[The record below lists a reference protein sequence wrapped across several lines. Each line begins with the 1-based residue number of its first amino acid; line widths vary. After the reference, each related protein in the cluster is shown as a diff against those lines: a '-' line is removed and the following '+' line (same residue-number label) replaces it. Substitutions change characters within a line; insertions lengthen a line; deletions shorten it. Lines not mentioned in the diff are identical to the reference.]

1 MLKTETP
8 NSDHSDLDLYDNAR
22 LLQVL
27 ADDQLQAVA
36 ALRAALPAL
45 QQAVEAALPRIQSGG
60 RLIYAGAGTSGRLGV
75 LDSVELGP
83 TFSWPRE
90 RALALIAGGESAMF
104 VAVEGAE
111 DDEDQGERDLQ
122 ALALDSKDVLLAL
135 AASGGTPYVLGALRA
150 ARAAGALSLGFA
162 NNPGAPVL
170 AAADIA
176 ILLDTGPE
184 VISGSTRLKAGSA
197 QKMALNTFSSALM
210 VRLNKVYG
218 NLMVDLR
225 ASNIKLVKRAVALTM
240 QATGV
245 DEKAA
250 RAVLEQCDFHVKVAV
265 VALRRS
271 CSIDEARAALAR
283 HQDSVRQALAG

>member
-90 RALALIAGGESAMF
+90 RALALIAGG
-104 VAVEGAE
+104 
-111 DDEDQGERDLQ
+111 
-122 ALALDSKDVLLAL
+122 
-135 AASGGTPYVLGALRA
+135 
-150 ARAAGALSLGFA
+150 
-162 NNPGAPVL
+162 
-170 AAADIA
+170 
-176 ILLDTGPE
+176 
-184 VISGSTRLKAGSA
+184 
-197 QKMALNTFSSALM
+197 
-210 VRLNKVYG
+210 
-218 NLMVDLR
+218 
-225 ASNIKLVKRAVALTM
+225 
-240 QATGV
+240 
-245 DEKAA
+245 
-250 RAVLEQCDFHVKVAV
+250 
-265 VALRRS
+265 
-271 CSIDEARAALAR
+271 
-283 HQDSVRQALAG
+283 